1 MSLFPVFRRRASTST
16 GTPESNGSRGT
27 SPAADTL
34 SHDVEPSRIVQNA
47 RREFAGVFGDLVR
60 GKRNWQLIAYALAA
74 ILAVA
79 TAGAARLSFSA
90 RIVPYIVQVD
100 QLGRI
105 GLTAPAERMRA
116 PDDRLVASQLAAF
129 IRSVRTILPAAAAG
143 AQAEMLKRGYAF
155 AMPEAAGYLNS
166 YFSEPDH
173 DPRVLSQRLI
183 REVDVGS
190 VLRVPDADKSTAH
203 REGSAQTWRLQ
214 WTETDRPTQAG
225 DSTHV
230 TAWEGYLTLRV
241 VPPRTAETVQ
251 ENPLGLNITSIA
263 WTRVGRRVVPDSA
276 AEGRDV
282 P

>member
-1 MSLFPVFRRRASTST
+1 MSLFPVLRRRASTST

-34 SHDVEPSRIVQNA
+34 RREGEPNRIVQNA
-47 RREFAGVFGDLVR
+47 RREFAGVFGDLAR
-60 GKRNWQLIAYALAA
+60 GKRNWQLIAYTLAA
-74 ILAVA
+74 ILGVA
-79 TAGAARLSFSA
+79 TLAAARLSFSA
-90 RIVPYIVQVD
+90 RVVPYIVQVD

-105 GLTAPAERMRA
+105 GFVTPAERMRE
-116 PDDRLVASQLAAF
+116 PDDRLVASQLAEF
-129 IRSVRTILPAAAAG
+129 IHSVRTILPAAAAS
-143 AQAEMLKRGYAF
+143 AQAEMLKRAYAF

-173 DPRVLSQRLI
+173 DPRVLSRRLI

-190 VLRVPDADKSTAH
+190 VLRVPDPDRSVAH
-203 REGSAQTWRLQ
+203 REGTAQTWRLQ

-225 DSTHV
+225 DSTRV
-230 TAWEGYLTLRV
+230 TAWEGYLTVRV
-241 VPPRTAETVQ
+241 VPPRTTETVQ
-251 ENPLGLNITSIA
+251 QNPLGLFITSIA
-263 WTRVGRRVVPDSA
+263 WTRVGRRVAPDSA